1 MGKQTRRIVTL
12 EQFIIENELETPGAT
27 GEFSQLLRDISLAS
41 RIVNREVNKAG
52 LVNILGI
59 TGDEN
64 VQGETVQKLD
74 VFANDQFID
83 ALTQGGQTCVI
94 GSEENEE
101 VIPVLNSQSRGARY
115 VVLMDPLDG
124 SSNID
129 VNVSIGTIFSI
140 LERVTP
146 PGQPGAT
153 EDCLQAGSKQVAA
166 GYVIYGSSTML
177 VYTTGDG
184 VNGFTLDPS
193 LGEFLLS
200 HPNITLPDTCK
211 MYSLNE
217 GNYRQFHPGIKAY
230 LRFIKGKKEG
240 GEYVDP
246 ENRLNPYSGRYIGSL
261 VADFHRNLLRGGI
274 FLYPALSSAMGGKLR
289 LLYEANPMAMLISQ
303 AGGMATNGKENILD
317 IVPASLHER
326 TPLFIGPAA
335 EVERIHEFLGK
346 EYPKEEYPE
355 EFFAEIENIN

>member
-1 MGKQTRRIVTL
+1 MKKPKRRIVTL
-12 EQFIIENELETPGAT
+12 EQFIIENEAETPGAT

-64 VQGETVQKLD
+64 VQGEQVQKLD
-74 VFANDQFID
+74 IFANDQFID

-101 VIPVLNSQSRGARY
+101 VIPVTTPQSRGAKY

-140 LERVTP
+140 YERVSP
-146 PGQPGAT
+146 PGQPGSI
-153 EDCLQAGSKQVAA
+153 EDCLQAGMKQVAA

-200 HPNITLPDTCK
+200 HPSVKIPDACK

-217 GNYRQFHPGIKAY
+217 GNYKKFHPGIKAY
-230 LRFIKGKKEG
+230 LRHIKGKKAG
-240 GEYVDP
+240 GELADP
-246 ENRLNPYSGRYIGSL
+246 DSKLEPYSGRYIGSL
-261 VADFHRNLLRGGI
+261 VADFHRNLLRGGV
-274 FLYPALSSAMGGKLR
+274 FLYPALSSHLKGKLR

-303 AGGMATNGKENILD
+303 AGGKATDGKRNILD
-317 IVPASLHER
+317 IVPKSLHQR
-326 TPLFIGPAA
+326 TPLFIGPPA
-335 EVERIHEFLGK
+335 EVDRIHEFLAAEYPEE
-346 EYPKEEYPE
+346 EYPKEFLGELE
-355 EFFAEIENIN
+355 KLS